1 MKTLVSLSFLI
12 FSLSS
17 FAQSLNMNCA
27 SAKGD
32 LINVTGLSEQN
43 VLEVKVNNKRT
54 NLANYNDFAQGKI
67 FVMKDGYS
75 VFEWQTYLEK
85 NSKGNWSLNRYWFC
99 NSYYFEEK
107 CATDELV
114 LEESTLLKCNL

>member
-32 LINVTGLSEQN
+32 LISVTGLSEQN